1 MKRAFR
7 RPHSDD
13 GSELSHTSSEPSK
26 KQKAEQFDNVYRS
39 GEPMPKPKY
48 RGPYNKEH
56 QEKLS
61 SFSFSDAWKSRRKS
75 DNSSYSPMGSRLPSV
90 VGSLK
95 SRKSLGGARS
105 RRQSHVEAMV
115 VKSADGDDDVMNG
128 RNWALGR
135 SGHDCT
141 QRC

>member
-1 MKRAFR
+1 MKRAFG
-7 RPHSDD
+7 RPQNDD
-13 GSELSHTSSEPSK
+13 GSDLTHTSSKSSK
-26 KQKAEQFDNVYRS
+26 KQKAEQADNVYKS
-39 GEPMPKPKY
+39 GELMPKPKY

-75 DNSSYSPMGSRLPSV
+75 DNSMYSPLGSRLPSQ

-105 RRQSHVEAMV
+105 RQRSHVEGMV
-115 VKSADGDDDVMNG
+115 VENADGDDDLMNG
-128 RNWALGR
+128 RV
-135 SGHDCT
+135 
-141 QRC
+141 

>member
-1 MKRAFR
+1 MPFRDKMKRAFG
-7 RPHSDD
+7 RPQNDD
-13 GSELSHTSSEPSK
+13 GSDLTHTSSKSSK
-26 KQKAEQFDNVYRS
+26 KQKAEQPNNVYKS

-75 DNSSYSPMGSRLPSV
+75 DNSMYSPLGSRLPSQ

-95 SRKSLGGARS
+95 SRKSRKSLGGTRS
-105 RRQSHVEAMV
+105 RQQSHVEGMV
-115 VKSADGDDDVMNG
+115 VENADGDDDLMNG
-128 RNWALGR
+128 RV
-135 SGHDCT
+135 
-141 QRC
+141 